1 MAIRTDQDKFLS
13 EINDNAK
20 ESITPGSTIFLSGT
34 KAFTGPF
41 YAITALTDSVID
53 VSECSINIQESN
65 NSGDMRETVT
75 DFTIPRGVTIY
86 GKFTSIELDSGT
98 ALGYCKEG
106 VTATVAS

>member
-1 MAIRTDQDKFLS
+1 
-13 EINDNAK
+13 
-20 ESITPGSTIFLSGT
+20 
-34 KAFTGPF
+34 
-41 YAITALTDSVID
+41 
-53 VSECSINIQESN
+53 
-65 NSGDMRETVT
+65 MRETIT